1 MSVLLDPPAVALALK
16 RMAGE
21 IVERRRDS
29 SERPPF
35 IIGIRRGG
43 EPLAKRIAGFA
54 GELLSEPPPFGVVDI
69 TLYRDDAATALP
81 NPRIGPSRIG
91 GSIDGRRVVLV
102 DDVLHTGRTIRAA
115 FDAIFDFGRPRVIEL
130 CVLVDRGGREL
141 PIQPDYV
148 GIRTEVPAGQ
158 RVEVIAK
165 RTGPAAGDEA
175 PWAMLVPRSP
185 ASTAGDPNASGSQGS
200 PRK

>member
-1 MSVLLDPPAVALALK
+1 MSVLLDPPAVALALQ
-16 RMAGE
+16 RIASE
-21 IVERRRDS
+21 IALRGDRKPTDV
-29 SERPPF
+29 PF

-43 EPLAKRIAGFA
+43 EPLAKRIAAFA
-54 GELLSEPPPFGVVDI
+54 AELLSEAPPMGVVDI

-81 NPRIGPSRIG
+81 NPRIGPSRIP

-115 FDAIFDFGRPRVIEL
+115 FDAVFDFGRPRVIEL
-130 CVLVDRGGREL
+130 AVLIDRGGREL

-148 GIRTEVPAGQ
+148 GLTTEVPPGQ
-158 RVEVIAK
+158 RVEVISK
-165 RTGPAAGDEA
+165 RTGPKSGDEA

-185 ASTAGDPNASGSQGS
+185 NSET
-200 PRK
+200 R

>member
-21 IVERRRDS
+21 IVERRGV

-43 EPLAKRIAGFA
+43 DPLAKRIAGFA
-54 GELLSEPPPFGVVDI
+54 AELLPEPPPVGVVDI

-81 NPRIGPSRIG
+81 NPRIGPSRIS

-115 FDAIFDFGRPRVIEL
+115 FDALFDFGRPRVIEL
-130 CVLVDRGGREL
+130 CVLIDRGGREL

-148 GIRTEVPAGQ
+148 GLRTEVPAGQ
-158 RVEVIAK
+158 RVEVISK
-165 RTGPAAGDEA
+165 RVGPAADDEA

-185 ASTAGDPNASGSQGS
+185 ASSSGQQTPPGA